1 MQLRKLANSFANLCL
16 LGSLGATLMSF
27 TDGKTSLS
35 GDPKKMD
42 SVSLAK
48 NPKSLFSSTILSNLA
63 ISIPLNPLVTPFVTS
78 FLSKQTDS
86 YTKMKVWGKSYF
98 DLYDKIF
105 AENNIPAQLKYL
117 SVVESNLRPTQ
128 MSHAGAVG
136 PWQLMSSV
144 AKSYGL
150 RTGKVD
156 DRKDFIK
163 STKAAAQ
170 MLGSLYKNLGDWLLV
185 IAAYNAGEGRVR
197 QAMKA
202 ANSDNFWDIQKFLPL
217 ETRNHVKKFIA
228 THFFFEGCGGVT
240 TMTAD
245 EIKNS
250 RNLSFLQPDLND
262 KNKDLKSV
270 EIQGKFN
277 STLMAKYL
285 QLDQAYL
292 NSINPGLSESLNKG
306 SVFNLSLP
314 ADKVE
319 LFNQQKAQILKE
331 SVELL
336 MINASLPV
344 R

>member
-16 LGSLGATLMSF
+16 VCSLCASLMSF
-27 TDGKTSLS
+27 TYGKTSLS
-35 GDPKKMD
+35 GDPKKTD

-48 NPKSLFSSTILSNLA
+48 NPKSLFSSSLLPDLA
-63 ISIPLNPLVTPFVTS
+63 ISIPLNPLVTPFVAS
-78 FLSKQTDS
+78 FLSKQTNS

-105 AENNIPAQLKYL
+105 AESNIPAQLKYL
-117 SVVESNLRPTQ
+117 SVIESNLKPTQ
-128 MSHAGAVG
+128 VSSAGAVG

-156 DRKDFIK
+156 DRKDFVK

-170 MLGSLYKNLGDWLLV
+170 MLGSLYKSLGDWLLV

-202 ANSDNFWDIQKFLPL
+202 ANSDNFWTIQKFLPL

-228 THFFFEGCGGVT
+228 THFFFEGCGGIT

-250 RNLSFLQPDLND
+250 TNASLFQPEANA
-262 KNKDLKSV
+262 KNNNLKSV
-270 EIQGKFN
+270 EIQGKYN

-285 QLDQAYL
+285 QTDEAYL
-292 NSINPGLSESLNKG
+292 NSINPGLNEALHKGNSFSLN
-306 SVFNLSLP
+306 LP

-331 SVELL
+331 SIQLL

-344 R
+344 K